1 MTYLLGLLVSL
12 ALVGAALY
20 MQYYEGL
27 EPCPLCMVQR
37 VLMILLALILLIAL
51 VHDPRRTRGRR
62 IYGGLVAIA
71 AGAGV
76 AVSGRHVWLQSLP
89 ADRVPEC
96 GPGLEFMLRNFPLT
110 QVVDMVLRGS
120 GECAETVW
128 TFLGL
133 SIPGWT
139 MLAFSGFLIVGIVYL
154 VVPPLS
160 R

>member
-1 MTYLLGLLVSL
+1 MLAAL
-12 ALVGAALY
+12 ALIGTALY
-20 MQYYEGL
+20 LEHIEGL
-27 EPCPLCMVQR
+27 EPCPLCIVQR
-37 VLMILLALILLIAL
+37 VLFAVLALILLVAL
-51 VHDPRRTRGRR
+51 IHNPRRSKGRR
-62 IYGGLVAIA
+62 IYGALVTLT

-89 ADRVPEC
+89 PDRVPEC
-96 GPGLEFMLRNFPLT
+96 GPGLEFMLENFPLNR
-110 QVVDMVLRGS
+110 VVEMVLRGS

-139 MLAFSGFLIVGIVYL
+139 MLAFSAFLIVGIVYV